1 MNLKDIAKEVL
12 EVLGT
17 GRQLDPFSKVYPDFG
32 LGDAYNVTAAV
43 RAEREARGERPIGR
57 KIGFTNRTI
66 WAEYGVYAP
75 IWGYVYDRTVR
86 DLTSDAL
93 EVSLL
98 GLAEPRIEPEI
109 VFGLAAPPAPG
120 MDEQALI
127 HCIDWIA
134 HGFEIVQSIY
144 PNWSFRAA
152 DTVAAYGLHGRLFI
166 GPRHSALSRREKWAR
181 ELSRFEIDLFRSGAL
196 VDHGVAA
203 NVLGGPLFALRHLAE
218 TLAQDRV
225 SPPLVAGEIVTTG
238 TLTRAFPVAA
248 GEEWTTQLVGIPLE
262 GARIRFV

>member
-1 MNLKDIAKEVL
+1 MNLHDIAKEVL

-32 LGDAYNVTAAV
+32 LKDAYNITATV
-43 RAEREARGERPIGR
+43 RAGREARGERPIGR

-75 IWGYVYDRTVR
+75 IWGYVYDHTVQN
-86 DLTSDAL
+86 LTPEGL
-93 EVSLL
+93 EVSLS

-127 HCIDWIA
+127 DCIDWIA
-134 HGFEIVQSIY
+134 HGFEIVQSI
-144 PNWSFRAA
+144 F
-152 DTVAAYGLHGRLFI
+152 LHGRLFV
-166 GPRHSALSRREKWAR
+166 GPRHSAAARRDEWAR
-181 ELSRFEIDLFRSGAL
+181 ELSRFEIDLFRNRAL
-196 VDHGVAA
+196 VDHGAAA
-203 NVLGGPLFALRHLAE
+203 NVLEGPLFALRHLAE
-218 TLAQDRV
+218 TLAQDEL
-225 SPPLVAGEIVTTG
+225 SPALTAGEIVTTG

-248 GEEWTTQLVGIPLE
+248 GEEWTTQLTGIPLE